1 MNVARFLLTEGA
13 DTDKANA
20 SNGGGQEGQSEE
32 QQEAEGKRAGEAHPT
47 TGNTTRGITHI
58 IIIIISSSSSSSSST
73 TTTTGITTPATEE
86 ADAALRAAL
95 ESYEDLDAL
104 VAAINAH
111 VDDASPELLKEARVT
126 RDMIEKYRKKAL
138 KQEKR

>member
-47 TGNTTRGITHI
+47 TGNTTRGITH